1 MNSKL
6 LVCTLFFLG
15 TSAHAEGVNKYPLQ
29 ALIKSALEYQP
40 SVAISYYEKE
50 KSLSDLQTAKA
61 DLYPKLDHTTS
72 VTNDRKASGAN
83 DFNVENKITL
93 SYRLA
98 DFGVRDANIK
108 KFGHNQVG
116 TDIDYLKSK
125 TLVAKEVTT
134 SYLNINRGKETLNG
148 IKKEKAFYKK
158 MMEDFSLLVSSGV
171 AMESD
176 LRKVQISIDTL
187 NTREITYQ
195 SMLDSELFKLKNMV
209 GINLLP
215 EQVDETSALFINYHF
230 EQDRKKVLS
239 EVTNNNYDYKMLVS
253 ARKAAMEEVKAAKS
267 SYYPTIDINTGY
279 SQNNPAGSSHKSD
292 HEDQLNVGLN
302 VKFNLFDGFRN
313 SAQDLKVASNH
324 TQSQLRLDDFILQTK
339 YNIDSLVSKYNAST
353 ETYAINKRSYE
364 NALSLSAL
372 YEQEFQLGQ
381 KSLLDLISSR
391 NESFQAYISMIEGQY
406 NMYDVK
412 LQQLVLVSRL
422 NHYLGVDKMP
432 INILNHSKS

>member
-1 MNSKL
+1 MNRKL
-6 LVCTLFFLG
+6 LACTLFLLG
-15 TSAHAEGVNKYPLQ
+15 ASAHAEAVNKYPLQ
-29 ALIKSALEYQP
+29 ELIKSALEYQP

-50 KSLSDLQTAKA
+50 KSLSALQTAKA

-72 VTNDRKASGAN
+72 VTNDRKASGSN

-98 DFGVRDANIK
+98 DFGVRDANVN
-108 KFGHNQVG
+108 KFRHDNMA
-116 TDIDYLKSK
+116 TDTDYLKSK

-134 SYLNINRGKETLNG
+134 SYLNINRGKETLDG
-148 IKKEKAFYKK
+148 IKKEKVFYKK
-158 MMEDFSLLVSSGV
+158 MMENFALLVSSGV

-195 SMLDSELFKLKNMV
+195 SMLDTELFKLKNMV
-209 GINLLP
+209 GIDLLP

-239 EVTNNNYDYKMLVS
+239 EVTNSNYDYKMLVS

-267 SYYPTIDINTGY
+267 SYYPTVDINTGY
-279 SQNNPAGSSHKSD
+279 SQNNPGGSSNKSD
-292 HEDQLNVGLN
+292 HEDQFNIGLN

-353 ETYAINKRSYE
+353 ETYAINKRSYD

-412 LQQLVLVSRL
+412 LQQLVLVSKL